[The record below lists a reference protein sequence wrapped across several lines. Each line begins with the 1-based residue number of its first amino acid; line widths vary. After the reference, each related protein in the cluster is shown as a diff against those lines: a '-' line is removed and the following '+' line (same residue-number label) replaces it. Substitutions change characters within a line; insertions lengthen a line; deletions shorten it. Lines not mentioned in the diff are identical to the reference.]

1 MNLQIHNKETFV
13 RYFLSPV
20 SKLNENVVVK
30 VKPDKITTITSSPD
44 SSVFLNCTY
53 SNCNATGA
61 DEEVLNIPDVT
72 KLSNAINCI
81 NAKDLQFEYDD
92 KTLKYISSDI
102 NFKVHLLEDGIINT
116 PAVNIN
122 KLKNIE
128 FDCSFEINYDNL
140 QTLIKGST
148 FATDTNKLYFELK
161 DGKVTGVLRDSDN
174 EYINTFSSIISDT
187 CEGCIIE
194 NPVPITFEVI
204 RMILGVR
211 FSTCRVHLS
220 TKLNVFL
227 FDISTDEYN
236 INYIVSG
243 LRR

>member
-1 MNLQIHNKETFV
+1 M
-13 RYFLSPV
+13 YF
-20 SKLNENVVVK
+20 
-30 VKPDKITTITSSPD
+30 
-44 SSVFLNCTY
+44 
-53 SNCNATGA
+53 
-61 DEEVLNIPDVT
+61 
-72 KLSNAINCI
+72 
-81 NAKDLQFEYDD
+81 
-92 KTLKYISSDI
+92 KYISSDI

-116 PAVNIN
+116 PAVNIE
-122 KLKNIE
+122 KLKSIE
-128 FDCSFEINYDNL
+128 FDCSFSINYDNL

-187 CEGCIIE
+187 CEGCVIE

-211 FSTCRVHLS
+211 FDTCHVHLS

>member
-1 MNLQIHNKETFV
+1 MNLQIHNKELFV
-13 RYFLSPV
+13 RYFLSPI
-20 SKLNENVVVK
+20 SKLNENVVLK
-30 VKPDKITTITSSPD
+30 IKPSGISTITCSSD
-44 SSVFLNCTY
+44 SSVFLNCMYNDCEIEGNERT
-53 SNCNATGA
+53 
-61 DEEVLNIPDVT
+61 LNIPDVT

-81 NAKDLQFEYDD
+81 NSPDLQFEYDE
-92 KTLKYISSDI
+92 KTLKYKSSDI

-128 FDCSFEINYDNL
+128 FDCSFDINYENL

-148 FATDTNKLYFELK
+148 FATDTNKLYFELH
-161 DGKVTGVLRDSDN
+161 DNKVTGVLRDSDN
-174 EYINTFSSIISDT
+174 EYINTFSSMISDT
-187 CEGCIIE
+187 YDGVMIE
-194 NPVPITFEVI
+194 KPIPITFEVI

-211 FSTCRVHLS
+211 FNTCKVHLS

-227 FDISTDEYN
+227 FDISTNEYN

>member
-92 KTLKYISSDI
+92 KT
-102 NFKVHLLEDGIINT
+102 
-116 PAVNIN
+116 
-122 KLKNIE
+122 
-128 FDCSFEINYDNL
+128 
-140 QTLIKGST
+140 
-148 FATDTNKLYFELK
+148 
-161 DGKVTGVLRDSDN
+161 
-174 EYINTFSSIISDT
+174 
-187 CEGCIIE
+187 
-194 NPVPITFEVI
+194 
-204 RMILGVR
+204 
-211 FSTCRVHLS
+211 
-220 TKLNVFL
+220 
-227 FDISTDEYN
+227 
-236 INYIVSG
+236 
-243 LRR
+243 